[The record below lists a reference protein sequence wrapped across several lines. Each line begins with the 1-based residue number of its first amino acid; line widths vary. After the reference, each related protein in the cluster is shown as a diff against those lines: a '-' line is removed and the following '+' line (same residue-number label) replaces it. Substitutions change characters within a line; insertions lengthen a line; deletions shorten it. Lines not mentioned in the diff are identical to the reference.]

1 MCTHTAFVL
10 LSHRYLTRQWLFSS
24 ADIGKE
30 IIFAHQFKDNS
41 NICKCVHMWIKC
53 QILADMFIFWGWH
66 HISPPTETHCTIS
79 CWLRGNISE
88 TLKWRLFRSQLHFKE
103 DSVSVPSTFSNCHFN
118 LKTGVIIFITFRYQR
133 FRYYFLH
140 ILAVHWHKMA
150 KDRVRL
156 SKVTFCIVCVNSL
169 KFSFL
174 SLY

>member
-118 LKTGVIIFITFRYQR
+118 LKTGGYHFYHFLLLDVNVSGITFFIFYQFIDTKWPR
-133 FRYYFLH
+133 
-140 ILAVHWHKMA
+140 
-150 KDRVRL
+150 
-156 SKVTFCIVCVNSL
+156 TECVYRRWL
-169 KFSFL
+169 FALFVL
-174 SLY
+174 TP